1 MFNKKLIKQK
11 ILYNSL
17 YKLKCNKFLLIQMK
31 WKSDIM
37 ARYVCM
43 YCGYVFDE
51 EKGDPEYNI
60 APGTKLADMPDD
72 WHCPECHQGKDAF
85 VLEEDN

>member
-1 MFNKKLIKQK
+1 
-11 ILYNSL
+11 
-17 YKLKCNKFLLIQMK
+17 
-31 WKSDIM
+31 M

-51 EKGDPEYNI
+51 EAGDEAHNI

-72 WHCPECHQGKDAF
+72 WDCPECHQGKDAF
-85 VLEEDN
+85 VPEEQA